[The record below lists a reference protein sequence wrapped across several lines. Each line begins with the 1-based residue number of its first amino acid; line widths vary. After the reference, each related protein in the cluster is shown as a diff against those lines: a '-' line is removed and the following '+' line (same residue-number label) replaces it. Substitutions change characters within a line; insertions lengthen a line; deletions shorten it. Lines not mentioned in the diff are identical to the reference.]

1 MNDSKK
7 IFPVGESAPARE
19 TKNNTNESI
28 TYLDEKIK
36 SKIIE
41 SAYQHDGIVSF
52 RTITDNSVV
61 IEYRDAGF
69 VSPPSRSYL
78 RFRELRTHRTPHR
91 PHRMRQIGVAL
102 IQSNMNLAELKLW
115 KTRIQISRNA
125 KIAYTYICL
134 NNVSLFPPV
143 VGNIIS
149 YF

>member
-28 TYLDEKIK
+28 TYLDGKIK

-61 IEYRDAGF
+61 IEYRDGESAWYVFDNSDTVSF
-69 VSPPSRSYL
+69 VYDSVCE
-78 RFRELRTHRTPHR
+78 F
-91 PHRMRQIGVAL
+91 
-102 IQSNMNLAELKLW
+102 MN
-115 KTRIQISRNA
+115 
-125 KIAYTYICL
+125 
-134 NNVSLFPPV
+134 
-143 VGNIIS
+143 
-149 YF
+149 